1 MLKKLPG
8 ARGPRCVEGWL
19 QIGHEEP
26 KPHGALEDQ
35 LCHQPAELGTLGL
48 PHGGLSPKARA
59 LSLLRTSWS
68 QILPITSSVP
78 SLSSI
83 LLRIKDRVLP
93 EIHKTPHALPRS
105 PPCPHPF
112 SCPPSLCYTGLLS
125 DAPTGQVC
133 FCLRAFALAVPPPG
147 LLMWLLRQTPS
158 DPVSPSARSP

>member
-1 MLKKLPG
+1 MGVGHSERREPGHWLRSEKELVVLKKLPG

-112 SCPPSLCYTGLLS
+112 SCPPSLCPRLYW
-125 DAPTGQVC
+125 
-133 FCLRAFALAVPPPG
+133 PP
-147 LLMWLLRQTPS
+147 L
-158 DPVSPSARSP
+158 